1 MVLGKTLSSHN
12 ASLQPRVK
20 MGSGKLSGKP
30 DEILEGGGG
39 GNLVMDYHL
48 SHIML
53 HGNREKLWLVVP
65 LGLTTDF

>member
-1 MVLGKTLSSHN
+1 
-12 ASLQPRVK
+12 

-30 DEILEGGGG
+30 DEILEGGRGG

-48 SHIML
+48 SHFML

-65 LGLTTDF
+65 LGSTTDF